1 MGLGGL
7 TRDSIVGLNNLVH
20 NDDDD
25 NNVFRPLPLGGKGR
39 SGSFNSGDKL
49 RNSFTGGG
57 GGRGGDEFLFLD
69 NNNEGELS
77 AQDIHCI
84 SLNDDAPGRVP
95 HDIIGGYVGTVVP
108 TPSIRAA
115 QAAATAAQ
123 QQVNEQVTVQQQHQQ
138 LEVVVAFSS
147 VSATNSR

>member
-1 MGLGGL
+1 M
-7 TRDSIVGLNNLVH
+7 
-20 NDDDD
+20 
-25 NNVFRPLPLGGKGR
+25 
-39 SGSFNSGDKL
+39 
-49 RNSFTGGG
+49 
-57 GGRGGDEFLFLD
+57 
-69 NNNEGELS
+69 GELS

-115 QAAATAAQ
+115 QAAAATAAQ